1 MNRIYVDKRVWR
13 DSRSNWVSFESD
25 PKLKI
30 TKKNIYGRCVPCL
43 INLYN
48 QLKEGK
54 ESIELKEAFNCWK
67 VIAILKDN
75 EECLEVLRVYEEN
88 FLKNHYVKGKFGSS
102 DPSKLTKVLIFH
114 TENEED
120 RDRLFEE
127 LKECVKS
134 VNSSSRVFYQRGCTN
149 LFHEL
154 LGDWKKWGKVTPIK
168 KPELRQI
175 LLERIKRL
183 LYWEKGN

>member
-1 MNRIYVDKRVWR
+1 MNRIYLDKRVWR

-43 INLYN
+43 INLYS

-88 FLKNHYVKGKFGSS
+88 FLKDH
-102 DPSKLTKVLIFH
+102 
-114 TENEED
+114 
-120 RDRLFEE
+120 
-127 LKECVKS
+127 
-134 VNSSSRVFYQRGCTN
+134 
-149 LFHEL
+149 
-154 LGDWKKWGKVTPIK
+154 
-168 KPELRQI
+168 
-175 LLERIKRL
+175 
-183 LYWEKGN
+183 